1 MTVIARADIFI
12 FMKILQGVSAS
23 AGIGA
28 GAVYVVPEAEQAAVD
43 KRPISE
49 SEVET
54 QWKRFLQA
62 VEQVKK
68 DLSAISDAAASSDN
82 KEQADIFAA
91 YSVMLDD
98 PVFADQIKKAHAS
111 SLLNIEYVVYEQYQ
125 LMAETMRSTGDAYLS
140 QRADDICDVFG
151 RVVNSLLEKK
161 RFDVESVPEKAVIV
175 AKMLMPTDAVMLA
188 KRHPA
193 AVVLEEGGVNSH
205 FAILARNYAIPA
217 VLGIKDILQ
226 NAANGDRAIVN
237 GDTGSVVINPDEVK
251 ARQYERDR
259 AAEEKR
265 EKELAAFK
273 TKEAVSSDGVKFG
286 IYANIGSTEEAET
299 ASKEG
304 ADGIGLFRTEFLFMN
319 ANRILSEDEQYK
331 VYSKVLKTM
340 GKKPVTI
347 RTLDAGADKVVPL
360 EELTEADE
368 TNPLLGWRAI
378 RVSLAKPELF
388 KTQLRA
394 LFRASV
400 HGNLRI
406 MFPLVC
412 TVEELEKALEIVDE
426 VKAEL
431 KKEKTKF
438 AEGVQIGIM
447 VETAA
452 AAFISD
458 FFAGMADFF
467 SVGTNDLTQYSLGVD
482 RDNTR
487 VSYLFDEMHPA
498 ILRMIQQVVKNA
510 AAKDIPVSVCG
521 EMASRPAGIA
531 VLAGL
536 GVRNFSMSASQVCT
550 AKELLSKHSVK
561 EFEAL
566 AQKALNT
573 SSAAKIKKLAESLL
587 N

>member
-1 MTVIARADIFI
+1 
-12 FMKILQGVSAS
+12 MKILQGVSAS
-23 AGIGA
+23 VGIGA

-68 DLSAISDAAASSDN
+68 DLSAISGAAASSDN

-125 LMAETMRSTGDAYLS
+125 LMAETMRSAGDAYLS

-151 RVVNSLLEKK
+151 RVVNVLLEKK
-161 RFDVESVPEKAVIV
+161 RFDIESVPEKAVIV

-412 TVEELEKALEIVDE
+412 TVEELEKALEIAAE
-426 VKAEL
+426 VKQEL
-431 KKEKTKF
+431 KEEKIKF
-438 AEGVQIGIM
+438 AEDVQTGIM

>member
-1 MTVIARADIFI
+1 MGLTVLACTDIFI

-23 AGIGA
+23 AGIGS
-28 GAVYVVPEAEQAAVD
+28 GMVFVVPETEQTAVD
-43 KRPISE
+43 KKSISK
-49 SEVET
+49 SEVES

-62 VEQVKK
+62 LEQVKK
-68 DLSAISDAAASSDN
+68 DLRAIDGSNDKDQTA
-82 KEQADIFAA
+82 IFEA
-91 YSVMLDD
+91 YTVMLDD
-98 PVFADQIKKAHAS
+98 PVFTEQIKNAHAS

-125 LMAETMRSTGDAYLS
+125 LMAETMRSAGDAYLS

-151 RVVNSLLEKK
+151 RVVNVLLEKK
-161 RFDVESVPEKAVIV
+161 RFEIESVPENAVIV
-175 AKMLMPTDAVMLA
+175 AKMLLPTDAVMLA
-188 KRHPA
+188 KRKPA
-193 AVVLEEGGVNSH
+193 AVVLAEGGVNSH

-237 GDTGSVVINPDEVK
+237 GDTGSVIINPDEVK

-265 EKELAAFK
+265 EKELAAFR
-273 TKEAVSSDGVKFG
+273 TKEAASSDGVKFG
-286 IYANIGSTEEAET
+286 VFANVGSVEEAET
-299 ASKEG
+299 ASQEG

-319 ANRILSEDEQYK
+319 ANRILSEDEQYD

-360 EELTEADE
+360 EELSGADE

-378 RVSLAKPELF
+378 RVSLAKVEMF

-431 KKEKTKF
+431 KQQKIKF
-438 AEGVQIGIM
+438 AEDVKIGIM

-458 FFAGMADFF
+458 FFAEEADFF

>member
-1 MTVIARADIFI
+1 MTVIACADIFI
-12 FMKILQGVSAS
+12 FMKILQGISAS
-23 AGIGA
+23 AGIGS
-28 GAVYVVPEAEQAAVD
+28 GTVYVVPETEQIAVD
-43 KRPISE
+43 KKTISK
-49 SEVET
+49 SEVEI

-62 VEQVKK
+62 VEQVKD
-68 DLSAISDAAASSDN
+68 DLRKITNSDN
-82 KEQADIFAA
+82 KEQSDIFNT

-98 PVFADQIKKAHAS
+98 PVFTDQIKNAHAS
-111 SLLNIEYVVYEQYQ
+111 SLINIEYVVYEQY
-125 LMAETMRSTGDAYLS
+125 LVMAQSMRSTGDAYLS

-151 RVVNSLLEKK
+151 RVVNVLLEKK
-161 RFDVESVPEKAVIV
+161 RFEIESIPENAVIV
-175 AKMLMPTDAVMLA
+175 AKMLLPTDAVMLA
-188 KRHPA
+188 KRKPA
-193 AVVLEEGGVNSH
+193 AVVLAEGGVNSH

-217 VLGIKDILQ
+217 VFGIKDILQ
-226 NAANGDRAIVN
+226 NAADGDKAIVN

-259 AAEEKR
+259 AAEEMR

-273 TKEAVSSDGVKFG
+273 TRQALSADGVKFG
-286 IYANIGSTEEAET
+286 VFANIGSVEEAET
-299 ASKEG
+299 ASQEG

-319 ANRILSEDEQYK
+319 ENRILSEDEQYE

-360 EELTEADE
+360 EELSGADE

-378 RVSLAKPELF
+378 RVSLAKVEMF

-412 TVEELEKALEIVDE
+412 TVEELEKALEIVEE

-431 KKEKTKF
+431 KQQKIKF
-438 AEGVQIGIM
+438 SDNVQIGIM

-458 FFAGMADFF
+458 FFAEKADFF
-467 SVGTNDLTQYSLGVD
+467 SIGTNDLTQYSLGVD
-482 RDNTR
+482 RDNTK

-510 AAKDIPVSVCG
+510 DKKGVSLSVCG

-536 GVRNFSMSASQVCT
+536 GVRNFSMSASQVCA

-566 AQKALNT
+566 AKKALNT
-573 SSAAKIKKLAESLL
+573 SSAAKIKKLAESLIK
-587 N
+587 

>member
-1 MTVIARADIFI
+1 
-12 FMKILQGVSAS
+12 MKILQGVSAS

-28 GAVYVVPEAEQAAVD
+28 GAVFVVPETEQTAVD
-43 KRPISE
+43 KKSISK
-49 SEVET
+49 SEVES

-68 DLSAISDAAASSDN
+68 DLRAIDGSNDKDQTA
-82 KEQADIFAA
+82 IFEA
-91 YSVMLDD
+91 YTVMLDD
-98 PVFADQIKKAHAS
+98 PVFTEQIKNAHAS
-111 SLLNIEYVVYEQYQ
+111 SLVNIEYAVYEQYQ
-125 LMAETMRSTGDAYLS
+125 LMAETMRSAGDAYLS

-151 RVVNSLLEKK
+151 RVVNVLLEKK
-161 RFDVESVPEKAVIV
+161 RFEIESIPENAVIV
-175 AKMLMPTDAVMLA
+175 AKMLLPTDAVMLA

-217 VLGIKDILQ
+217 VFGIKDILQ
-226 NAANGDRAIVN
+226 NAADGDKAIVN
-237 GDTGSVVINPDEVK
+237 GDTGSVIINPDEVK
-251 ARQYERDR
+251 ARQYEKDM

-265 EKELAAFK
+265 EKELAAFR
-273 TKEAVSSDGVKFG
+273 TKEAASSDGVKFG
-286 IYANIGSTEEAET
+286 IFANIGSVEEAE
-299 ASKEG
+299 AAAKEG

-319 ANRILSEDEQYK
+319 ENRILSEDEQYE
-331 VYSKVLKTM
+331 VYSKVLKIM
-340 GKKPVTI
+340 GKKSVTI

-360 EELTEADE
+360 EELSGADE

-378 RVSLAKPELF
+378 RVSLAKIDLF

-431 KKEKTKF
+431 KQQKIKF
-438 AEGVQIGIM
+438 SDNVQIGIM

-458 FFAGMADFF
+458 FFAEKADFF
-467 SVGTNDLTQYSLGVD
+467 SIGTNDLTQYSLGVD
-482 RDNTR
+482 RDNTK
-487 VSYLFDEMHPA
+487 VSYIFDEMHPA

-510 AAKDIPVSVCG
+510 DKKGVSVSVCG

-536 GVRNFSMSASQVCT
+536 GVRNFSMSASQVCA

-566 AQKALNT
+566 AKKALNT
-573 SSAAKIKKLAESLL
+573 SSAAKIKKLAESLIK
-587 N
+587 

>member
-23 AGIGA
+23 VGIGA

-68 DLSAISDAAASSDN
+68 DLSAISNAAASSDN

-98 PVFADQIKKAHAS
+98 PVFTEQIKKAHAS

-431 KKEKTKF
+431 KKEKIKF
-438 AEGVQIGIM
+438 AENVQTGIM

-536 GVRNFSMSASQVCT
+536 GVRNFSMSASQVCA